1 MTPGQHVPFH
11 ARRYHVKELARQRFG
26 LEVNRH
32 LRQTLIRRVTNGDV
46 KYARKVTNSRTV
58 VVLDYDG
65 REMTFLYSSATKD
78 IVTFLSPDAPETAEW
93 RRSQPAAAL
102 PLCRPR
108 QCVRDW
114 RRV

>member
-1 MTPGQHVPFH
+1 MNPGHHVPFH
-11 ARRYHVKELARQRFG
+11 VRRRHVKDCARQRFG

-32 LRQTLIRRVTNGDV
+32 LRQTLVRRVTKGDV

-65 REMTFLYSSATKD
+65 REMAFLYSSAMKD
-78 IVTFLSPDAPETAEW
+78 IVTFLPPDAPETAEW
-93 RRSQPAAAL
+93 RRSQPVPA
-102 PLCRPR
+102 LCRPR
-108 QCVRDW
+108 QCMRDR

>member
-1 MTPGQHVPFH
+1 MTPGRQVPFR
-11 ARRYHVKELARQRFG
+11 ARRHDVKDCARQRFG
-26 LEVNRH
+26 LDVNRH
-32 LRQTLIRRVTNGDV
+32 LRQTLIRRVTKGDV
-46 KYARKVTNSRTV
+46 KYARRVTNSRTV

-78 IVTFLSPDAPETAEW
+78 IVAFLSPDAPETAEW
-93 RRSQPAAAL
+93 RRSQSAVVL

>member
-1 MTPGQHVPFH
+1 MNPGQHVPFH
-11 ARRYHVKELARQRFG
+11 VRRRHVKDCARQRFG

-32 LRQTLIRRVTNGDV
+32 LRQTLVRRVTKGDV

-65 REMTFLYSSATKD
+65 REMAFLYSSAMKD
-78 IVTFLSPDAPETAEW
+78 IVTFLPPDAPETAEW
-93 RRSQPAAAL
+93 RRSQPVPA
-102 PLCRPR
+102 LCRPR

>member
-1 MTPGQHVPFH
+1 
-11 ARRYHVKELARQRFG
+11 VKDCARQRFG

-32 LRQTLIRRVTNGDV
+32 LRQTLIRRVTKGDV
-46 KYARKVTNSRTV
+46 KYARRVTTSRTV
-58 VVLDYDG
+58 IVLDYAG
-65 REMTFLYSSATKD
+65 VEMAFLYSNATKD
-78 IVTFLSPDAPETAEW
+78 IVTFLAPDAPETAEW

-108 QCVRDW
+108 QCVGDW

>member
-1 MTPGQHVPFH
+1 MNPGQHVPFH
-11 ARRYHVKELARQRFG
+11 VRRRHVKDCARQRFG

-32 LRQTLIRRVTNGDV
+32 LRQTLVRRVTKGDV

-65 REMTFLYSSATKD
+65 REMTFLYSSAMKD
-78 IVTFLSPDAPETAEW
+78 IVTFLPPDAPETAEW
-93 RRSQPAAAL
+93 RRSQPVPA
-102 PLCRPR
+102 LCRPR